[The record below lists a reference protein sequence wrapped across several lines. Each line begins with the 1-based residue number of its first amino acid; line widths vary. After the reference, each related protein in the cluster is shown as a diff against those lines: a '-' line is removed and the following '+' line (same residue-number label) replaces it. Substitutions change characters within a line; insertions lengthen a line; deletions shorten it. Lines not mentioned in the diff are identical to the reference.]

1 MSRSIFALLVTAMMG
16 AGVVLADDSS
26 TMGGQTPQTPHQK
39 QFMKDCIAK
48 AKAANNGMSENDM
61 KKSCEEQLKAS
72 MGNPE
77 QPVTPAH

>member
-1 MSRSIFALLVTAMMG
+1 MNRSIFALLVTAMMG
-16 AGVVLADDSS
+16 AGMALADDTS
-26 TMGGQTPQTPHQK
+26 TMSGQTPQTSQQK

-72 MGNPE
+72 MGNPA